1 MEGAP
6 LYTSKDV
13 SDGQFA
19 RVEAPFRL
27 VTFCGITSEETL
39 VFLKLLRYT
48 EIAVSGINK
57 LVILVEALKSHK
69 M

>member
-1 MEGAP
+1 MDGAP

-19 RVEAPFRL
+19 RVEPPFRV

-39 VFLKLLRYT
+39 VFLKLLK
-48 EIAVSGINK
+48 V
-57 LVILVEALKSHK
+57 LDL
-69 M
+69 